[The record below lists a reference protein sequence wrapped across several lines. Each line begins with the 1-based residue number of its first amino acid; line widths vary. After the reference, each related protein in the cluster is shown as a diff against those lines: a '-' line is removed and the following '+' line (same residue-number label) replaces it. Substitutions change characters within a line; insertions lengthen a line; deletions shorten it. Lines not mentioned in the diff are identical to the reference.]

1 MNCQL
6 FYCTTVHHLHYYLHN
21 SHMVAIIGQVKEKWV
36 MNELVLDSKVRS
48 SVSVQTLLQWLKP
61 LMYAAV
67 TGMEM
72 LGPLSPVGCG

>member
-1 MNCQL
+1 
-6 FYCTTVHHLHYYLHN
+6 
-21 SHMVAIIGQVKEKWV
+21 MVAIIGQVKEKWV